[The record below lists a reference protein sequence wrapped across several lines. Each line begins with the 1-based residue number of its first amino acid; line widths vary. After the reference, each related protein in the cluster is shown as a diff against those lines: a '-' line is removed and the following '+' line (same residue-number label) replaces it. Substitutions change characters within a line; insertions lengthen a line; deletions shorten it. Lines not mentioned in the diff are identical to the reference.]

1 MVTNGA
7 CIVFCIISFLI
18 GGWISLVVLSLC
30 AVAKDRKSEEREN
43 ENRVD

>member
-7 CIVFCIISFLI
+7 CIVFCIISFFM

-30 AVAKDRKSEEREN
+30 AVAKDRKGEKNKDE
-43 ENRVD
+43 